1 MKGPAVTPGY
11 WNRPEATKESFIN
24 GWFRTG
30 DIGRK
35 DAKGYIFIEDRLKDM
50 YISGGENVYP
60 AEVENIIYELK
71 EIKEVA
77 VIGVPD
83 EAWGEVGCAVVCLN
97 KNQTLTYNQLKN
109 HCSKNLAKFKIP
121 FYLVVVALLPRSATG
136 KVLKFELRDT
146 IPAQL
151 NHQ

>member
-1 MKGPAVTPGY
+1 MQFTALCVGTAGV
-11 WNRPEATKESFIN
+11 
-24 GWFRTG
+24 
-30 DIGRK
+30 
-35 DAKGYIFIEDRLKDM
+35 
-50 YISGGENVYP
+50 
-60 AEVENIIYELK
+60 AEVAFFEVSDSGKPLIAGEDAATFFGDKVAADLLEFEVAARLRDELK

-83 EAWGEVGCAVVCLN
+83 EVWGEVGCAVVCLN